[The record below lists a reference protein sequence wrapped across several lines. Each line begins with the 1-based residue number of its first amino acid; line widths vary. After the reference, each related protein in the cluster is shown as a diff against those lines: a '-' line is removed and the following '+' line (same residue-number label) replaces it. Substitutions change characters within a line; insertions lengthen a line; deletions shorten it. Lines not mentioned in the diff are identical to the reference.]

1 MIVESL
7 RERTA
12 RLNYVR
18 NTVII
23 LKSLISIIS
32 ANIRDSRR
40 SSKSL
45 VCNDD
50 QGPIQV
56 MPAKSP
62 LSQVSSH
69 TISLQVTEEM
79 VDGELAQLEY
89 GNARHQH
96 ILSFSND
103 KTVVIVDGDDDY
115 VLCKDVVQDVYNII
129 NTIMLFL
136 KVGMDDRTNS

>member
-7 RERTA
+7 RERIA